1 MMARVNYCK
10 DGKREDIRRK
20 MSLKMRMRKIRRRKM
35 KRRRKR
41 IGGTRRRRR
50 AK

>member
-20 MSLKMRMRKIRRRKM
+20 MSLKMRMRKRG
-35 KRRRKR
+35 KRE
-41 IGGTRRRRR
+41 
-50 AK
+50 